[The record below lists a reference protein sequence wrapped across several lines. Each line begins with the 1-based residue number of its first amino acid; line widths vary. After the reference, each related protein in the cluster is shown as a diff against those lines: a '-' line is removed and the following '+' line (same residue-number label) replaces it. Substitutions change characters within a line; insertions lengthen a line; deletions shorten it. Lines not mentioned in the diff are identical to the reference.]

1 MKYLKK
7 FNESISSDK
16 MEIERKFL
24 PNHEKWNT
32 YKKENNLSGENYSQ
46 GYILSNPK
54 KTVRIRNCENDAFIT
69 IKGEAIG
76 ASKPEYEY
84 SIPQKDAIE
93 LLKNFCET
101 FIEKTR
107 YKAEYGGKLWEV
119 DEFHGKNEGL
129 ILVEVELESE
139 NEEIEIPD
147 WIEKEVTDD
156 VRYFNSNLAN

>member
-69 IKGEAIG
+69 E
-76 ASKPEYEY
+76 
-84 SIPQKDAIE
+84 QK
-93 LLKNFCET
+93 K
-101 FIEKTR
+101 
-107 YKAEYGGKLWEV
+107 
-119 DEFHGKNEGL
+119 
-129 ILVEVELESE
+129 
-139 NEEIEIPD
+139 
-147 WIEKEVTDD
+147 
-156 VRYFNSNLAN
+156 